1 VITPGCLQES
11 LAAVCV
17 VGVRLH
23 VRPDPVDWLVML
35 GVCWALLPLCP
46 EGRPRNFLLTA
57 TAGLLS
63 ALYLSGHLPH
73 MLAAAS
79 LMQ

>member
-1 VITPGCLQES
+1 MITPGRFQES

-17 VGVRLH
+17 VGARLH
-23 VRPDPVDWLVML
+23 ARPDPVDWLVVL
-35 GVCWALLPLCP
+35 GVCGALLPLCP
-46 EGRPRNFLLTA
+46 ESRPRNLVLAA

-63 ALYLSGHLPH
+63 ALYLIGHIPH